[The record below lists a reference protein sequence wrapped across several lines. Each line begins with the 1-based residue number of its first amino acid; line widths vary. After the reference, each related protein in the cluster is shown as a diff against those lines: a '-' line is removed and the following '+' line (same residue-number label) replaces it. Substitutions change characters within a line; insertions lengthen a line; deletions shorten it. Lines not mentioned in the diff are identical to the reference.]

1 MKRLFLLALLVAP
14 SYGALAE
21 FKRKVQ
27 EDIRIIEHPE
37 QALEDA
43 ITAEVVKVVKEQ
55 IESIAR
61 EEARKVIAEITP
73 SFLRK

>member
-1 MKRLFLLALLVAP
+1 MKLLAWLAIISLP
-14 SYGALAE
+14 LYGALSE
-21 FKRKVQ
+21 FKKKV
-27 EDIRIIEHPE
+27 ETDIKVIEHPE